1 MTASASSITDSC
13 SASSTLSRSWL
24 TVRGPTTDDPDHLLD
39 QVRHGATIF
48 LTSHVLEVVER
59 LCERVG
65 IIHEGKLIAEGLMA
79 DMRGTA
85 ETLEDAFVKALGMES
100 AAETLDWL

>member
-1 MTASASSITDSC
+1 M
-13 SASSTLSRSWL
+13 
-24 TVRGPTTDDPDHLLD
+24 
-39 QVRHGATIF
+39 
-48 LTSHVLEVVER
+48 ER

-65 IIHEGKLIAEGLMA
+65 IIHAGRLVAEGPMA

-85 ETLEDAFVKALGMES
+85 ATLEDAFVRALGMEH

>member
-1 MTASASSITDSC
+1 
-13 SASSTLSRSWL
+13 
-24 TVRGPTTDDPDHLLD
+24 
-39 QVRHGATIF
+39 
-48 LTSHVLEVVER
+48 VER

>member
-1 MTASASSITDSC
+1 
-13 SASSTLSRSWL
+13 
-24 TVRGPTTDDPDHLLD
+24 
-39 QVRHGATIF
+39 
-48 LTSHVLEVVER
+48 VLEVVER

-85 ETLEDAFVKALGMES
+85 ETLEDAFVRALGVERET
-100 AAETLDWL
+100 ETLDWL